1 MLRMLRRVFLI
12 FVMVVATSSISL
24 AQSETYSGNETANTL
39 YEIPPTQLLNNPTAG
54 TLPRGCFNV
63 SMRLYGNGGMLWNT
77 TIGLSNRFQIGV
89 SYGAEKLVSDQ
100 NIEEN
105 PRIEFNTKLRL
116 IDESY
121 ILPAI
126 AVGFNS
132 QGFGKFITE
141 MERYTF
147 KSKGFYIVA
156 SRSLV
161 LGSAAFGGHIGMNYS
176 LEHEVDNDKEPPI
189 FMGIDTRFAY
199 NIGFSIEY
207 EIALNDDSNPY
218 SNGRGFL
225 NMGIKWMYSEN
236 LEFEFILNDMLG
248 SRKDNEFG
256 SYTIGRELRFTYIE
270 FF

>member
-1 MLRMLRRVFLI
+1 MLRMIKRKFIIILLAVLF
-12 FVMVVATSSISL
+12 SSIAM
-24 AQSETYSGNETANTL
+24 AQNEKYTSNETANTL
-39 YEIPPTQLLNNPTAG
+39 YEIPPIQLINNPTAG

-63 SMRLYGNGGMLWNT
+63 SMRLYGNGGLLWNT
-77 TIGLSNRFQIGV
+77 TIGLSSRFQIGV
-89 SYGAEKLVSDQ
+89 SYGAEGLISDQ
-100 NIEEN
+100 DIQEN

-121 ILPAI
+121 VLPAF

-132 QGFGKFITE
+132 QGFGRYIDDE
-141 MERYTF
+141 ERYTF
-147 KSKGFYIVA
+147 KSKGFYGVV

-161 LGSAAFGGHIGMNYS
+161 LGSVAFGGHVGMNYS
-176 LEHEVDNDKEPPI
+176 LEHSIDGDKEPPI

-218 SNGRGFL
+218 SNGRGYL
-225 NMGIKWMYSEN
+225 NLSVKWMYSEN

-248 SRKDNEFG
+248 NRKDFG
-256 SYTIGRELRFTYIE
+256 EETYSIGRELRFTYIE